1 MKKAKKLHD
10 NITDPI
16 ATIVAPLTFLLF
28 VIWTLYFFTTPTPS
42 YFYLN
47 SNVAD
52 IGIRPISNENFIL
65 GQSTKRVYL
74 KEAPFIYDSKIYLPL
89 DAVILASGIKKE
101 NIVKEKDKLRIK
113 IEENNDIC
121 LDLKKKIAVTAK
133 EEIHLGGALLIRDD
147 EIFLATQYIEK
158 IFKVKIETNKN
169 EVILRHN
176 LFPIPFK
183 LID

>member
-1 MKKAKKLHD
+1 MRKTKGLLYD

-16 ATIVAPLTFLLF
+16 AIIVAPLTFLLF

-74 KEAPFIYDSKIYLPL
+74 KETPFIYDSKIYLPL
-89 DAVILASGIKKE
+89 EAVILASGIKKE
-101 NIVKEKDKLRIK
+101 NIVKEKDKIL
-113 IEENNDIC
+113 IESGKNNNIC
-121 LDLKKKIAVTAK
+121 FDLKKKTATTNK
-133 EEIHLGGALLIRDD
+133 EKITLSDSLLVKND
-147 EIFLATQYIEK
+147 EVFLATDYIEK
-158 IFKVKIETNKN
+158 IFKIKIEKN
-169 EVILRHN
+169 ENKVILKHS
-176 LFPIPFK
+176 LFPIHFN
-183 LID
+183 

>member
-1 MKKAKKLHD
+1 MKKAKKLHV

-16 ATIVAPLTFLLF
+16 AIIVAPLTFLLF

-74 KEAPFIYDSKIYLPL
+74 KETPFIYDSKIYLPL
-89 DAVILASGIKKE
+89 EAVILASGIKKE
-101 NIVKEKDKLRIK
+101 NIVKEKDKIRIK
-113 IEENNDIC
+113 IEKNNDIC

-133 EEIHLGGALLIRDD
+133 EEIQDD

-176 LFPIPFK
+176 LFPIPFN
-183 LID
+183 